1 MSLSF
6 DIVSL
11 AGAFYQLMATDN
23 VAKISLS
30 RFERY
35 ADRFGCQFKLL
46 GGKLICQCQIKLL
59 FTRFHGLD
67 GQRSIITG
75 SQQRVID
82 ESRVRHQAVD
92 DGHGRLEVIISTGEG
107 LLLCVCKMSIFKVA

>member
-1 MSLSF
+1 MP
-6 DIVSL
+6 L
-11 AGAFYQLMATDN
+11 AGAFYQLMSADN
-23 VAKISLS
+23 ITQISLS
-30 RFERY
+30 SLEGY
-35 ADRFGCQFKLL
+35 ADRLGCQFKLL

-82 ESRVRHQAVD
+82 ESSVRHQTVD
-92 DGHGRLEVIISTGEG
+92 DGHGRLEVIISACES
-107 LLLCVCKMSIFKVA
+107 LLLSVCKMSMFKVA